1 VAICCTH
8 VTMTVSL
15 AAKRGGALQQNL
27 PVVEI
32 DPIGQ
37 QWVPLLVSL
46 TSEGEIDPSNQAS
59 FNSRFAH

>member
-1 VAICCTH
+1 
-8 VTMTVSL
+8 MTVSL